1 MSLTR
6 NSKTDNCKG
15 LTRQRERNKITAA
28 PSETTHRG
36 LSHLHLKT
44 RSRGLL
50 PERLSNLK
58 SSNLKS
64 HSSSFH
70 RVMVTIPIARHSR
83 KEMAHPHANTSCYRR
98 LPHQRCS
105 PPHDYIRGCI
115 PEGRHERINGYGAET
130 TRGDQEVDSARPGTR
145 NDDI

>member
-15 LTRQRERNKITAA
+15 LTKQRERNKTTAA

-70 RVMVTIPIARHSR
+70 RVMVRTIPIARHSR

-105 PPHDYIRGCI
+105 PLTIISADASQKAG
-115 PEGRHERINGYGAET
+115 
-130 TRGDQEVDSARPGTR
+130 TRGLMVTGRRQHEGTKK
-145 NDDI
+145 